1 MMVVCRSH
9 GRQVDRPNEILR
21 SEEPRLES
29 GVCEVYLPMAADL
42 WRDDRG
48 QDTLA
53 GVREAFGVVGNG
65 EEAVTSDGRG
75 VSDGGGRKLAGTAW
89 ISQRRSSNFRCF
101 PPNRVIPG
109 QSRMFSSA
117 RTKLSVIPSSLCKN
131 DTDPSSAAS
140 PAAASASTPPAAW
153 PCPQIS
159 PQYYLFAQTST
170 WGCVPDQGQMH
181 QFEIILRCMFVMDSS
196 KSVFQDSTQSP
207 PPSSLRISASKIPFD
222 SHLYAPHSCS
232 SRISSRLPWSWALAA
247 FHSLP

>member
-89 ISQRRSSNFRCF
+89 ISQRRSSNIRCF

-131 DTDPSSAAS
+131 DTDPRLEQAPPPPPPPPRPPPG
-140 PAAASASTPPAAW
+140 PAPKYRPNTH
-153 PCPQIS
+153 
-159 PQYYLFAQTST
+159 LFAQTST
-170 WGCVPDQGQMH
+170 WGWGHVCLTRVKC
-181 QFEIILRCMFVMDSS
+181 I
-196 KSVFQDSTQSP
+196 
-207 PPSSLRISASKIPFD
+207 SLRSFLDA
-222 SHLYAPHSCS
+222 CS
-232 SRISSRLPWSWALAA
+232 
-247 FHSLP
+247 

>member
-1 MMVVCRSH
+1 MVVCRSH

-42 WRDDRG
+42 WRDDRE

-131 DTDPSSAAS
+131 DTDPSLLVCSLPRRRLRLHPARPAS
-140 PAAASASTPPAAW
+140 KCRPILTSSSKP
-153 PCPQIS
+153 
-159 PQYYLFAQTST
+159 ST
-170 WGCVPDQGQMH
+170 WGWGHVCLTRVKC
-181 QFEIILRCMFVMDSS
+181 I
-196 KSVFQDSTQSP
+196 
-207 PPSSLRISASKIPFD
+207 SLRSFLDA
-222 SHLYAPHSCS
+222 CS
-232 SRISSRLPWSWALAA
+232 
-247 FHSLP
+247 